1 MKRSLNS
8 EDTTSGPYLAAQ
20 SDEDENLHTKDELL
34 EQITHQRDEIH
45 EDDWGVIEEV
55 APSDET
61 DEGIDMSGSTSI
73 LPVGLGCLPYDVS
86 NPLFK
91 SARTYVES
99 LPNLDPDDEPASE
112 TKLRQFNLQR
122 GHEDSTDKFTL
133 DGIVANPL
141 LFYLFM
147 TSVDGSVGHMLVDE
161 QDQIWIALRSRCISK
176 PSTELAFFRLVNE
189 VIDADRTIY

>member
-147 TSVDGSVGHMLVDE
+147 TSVDGSVGVNNFVNQPE
-161 QDQIWIALRSRCISK
+161 EGK
-176 PSTELAFFRLVNE
+176 FSTGFAYASTTQSNPDLILLIHKHVT
-189 VIDADRTIY
+189 DRTIY